1 MSASKVLMIQND
13 EIETFGLYEK
23 YLKKRELEYRILY
36 AYRLHHHASFPS
48 VENYDAFIIGPT
60 PISANNI
67 EKHVFLMKEWE
78 YLVEIIES
86 GKPCLGVCCGAQL
99 LAKYLGADVV
109 KSPEREIGIYV
120 ARLTRDGR
128 ADPLFTGFPSEFP
141 VFHWHG
147 DMFEVPLGG
156 ILRAEGKHCPIQAFG
171 WGKVRGILFHLEME
185 VGTIERWVNVYQ
197 TELDEVSKTMRQVL
211 EEYKERKTEMKR
223 LAYLLM
229 DNFLHTINEDS
240 A

>member
-23 YLKKRELEYRILY
+23 YLKEREIEYRILY
-36 AYRLHHHASFPS
+36 AYRLQHHESFPS

-67 EKHVFLMKEWE
+67 DKHVFLMKEWE

-86 GKPCLGVCCGAQL
+86 GTPCLGVCCGAQL
-99 LAKYLGADVV
+99 LAKYLGADVGR
-109 KSPEREIGIYV
+109 SPEREIGIYV
-120 ARLTRDGR
+120 VRLTRDGE

-147 DMFEVPLGG
+147 DMFEVPHGG
-156 ILRAEGKHCPIQAFG
+156 RLLAEGKPCPIQAFG

-185 VGTIERWVNVYQ
+185 VGTTERWVNAYQ
-197 TELDEVSKTMRQVL
+197 TELDEVGKTMRKVL
-211 EEYKERKTEMKR
+211 EECKEREPEMKR

-229 DNFLHTINEDS
+229 DNFLHIINEHS
-240 A
+240 V